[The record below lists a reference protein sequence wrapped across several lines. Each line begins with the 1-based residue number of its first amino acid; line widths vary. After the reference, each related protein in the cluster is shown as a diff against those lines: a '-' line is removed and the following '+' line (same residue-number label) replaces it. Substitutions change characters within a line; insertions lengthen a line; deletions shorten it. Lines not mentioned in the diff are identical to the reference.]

1 MADRVLDDA
10 SAAVAAEA
18 GAALGDSLANAQAPP
33 TAAARHSKLHD
44 QETPRTS
51 HGRLH
56 SAHAQTTRMRIPKDE
71 QPKAAA
77 AKR

>member
-18 GAALGDSLANAQAPP
+18 GAALGVSLANAQALP

-44 QETPRTS
+44 QETPARSSPLRT
-51 HGRLH
+51 R
-56 SAHAQTTRMRIPKDE
+56 TNDKDADT
-71 QPKAAA
+71 KG
-77 AKR
+77 